1 MPDSSG
7 GGAPPQRAAP
17 LAATVNAVTAIG
29 YNVVR
34 NLAQWSRVLLRPA
47 RAQIPPVSK
56 AAIAA
61 VVLTLAVA
69 VAAMFLIDATAAEWA
84 RGMTGPVH
92 DAFEQITNA
101 GLSGWW
107 LVPSGAAFLCLA
119 AVASPALPLLT
130 RGVLAA
136 LAARLAFVF
145 WAVALPGLFTAIIK
159 RLIGR
164 ARPYMDIH
172 GDPFTYMPFAWRSE
186 YASLPSGHSTTVA
199 AAALAIGALWP
210 RTRPLMWLYALTIMF
225 SRVVLLAHHPSDVI
239 AGAVVGAAGAE
250 LVRRS
255 FAARRLVFSP
265 HDLAAYPGPSLS
277 RIATAIHRAL
287 VSLPRRRKPAKLTAD

>member
-1 MPDSSG
+1 VSPVPPSSG
-7 GGAPPQRAAP
+7 GGDPPQRAGLSAVASN
-17 LAATVNAVTAIG
+17 AAAALGNNMVC
-29 YNVVR
+29 
-34 NLAQWSRVLLRPA
+34 NLARWSRVLLRPP
-47 RAQIPPVSK
+47 RAPIPPVSK

-61 VVLTLAVA
+61 AALALAVS
-69 VAAMFLIDATAAEWA
+69 VAAMILIDATAVEWA
-84 RGMTGPVH
+84 RGMTGAVH
-92 DAFEQITNA
+92 DVFEQITNA

-119 AVASPALPLLT
+119 ALASPALPLLT

-145 WAVALPGLFTAIIK
+145 WAVALPGLFTAIVK

-164 ARPYMDIH
+164 ARPYMDVH

-186 YASLPSGHSTTVA
+186 YGSLPSGHSTTVA

-210 RTRPLMWLYALTIMF
+210 RIRPLMWLYALTIMF
-225 SRVVLLAHHPSDVI
+225 SRVVVLAHHPSDVI

-265 HDLAAYPGPSLS
+265 HNLAVYPGPSLG
-277 RIATAIHRAL
+277 RVAAALHRA
-287 VSLPRRRKPAKLTAD
+287 VFSLAQRGNPAN